1 MDKKILVSKSIS
13 KKFDERLILD
23 NINFEMH
30 SGEILGLL
38 GPSGI
43 GKTTLLNILVGTE
56 KQTQGEIINFYNS
69 KIGYVFQEDRLFEWL
84 SLFENIDEKII
95 WENLSLVGLKDYYN
109 YFPKELSGGMRQRG
123 SIARALTFAANIL
136 LFDEPFKSLDVKLRF
151 ELLDLMKKL
160 KKEKNISILF
170 VTHDI
175 EEALYACDRIL
186 IMKGQPAK
194 ISKEIDISN
203 SRIDDKLSIEKE
215 VELKREILSSLYD

>member
-1 MDKKILVSKSIS
+1 MS
-13 KKFDERLILD
+13 
-23 NINFEMH
+23 
-30 SGEILGLL
+30 
-38 GPSGI
+38 
-43 GKTTLLNILVGTE
+43 
-56 KQTQGEIINFYNS
+56 
-69 KIGYVFQEDRLFEWL
+69 
-84 SLFENIDEKII
+84 ENIDEKII